1 MPMTYAEHERKK
13 KSPAVCELFSLRDL
27 PEGENIMVR
36 TNGAFVAGYELRGIL
51 GYFATDGDRNQTK
64 AMLEALFRSVP
75 DVSMRIQFRYEIS
88 ERLGD
93 LFDNYVNEQRA
104 SQPEVT
110 ALDAHRLRM
119 WREKEQAGYFFE
131 NRLQVYY
138 VWDPR
143 IHAKL
148 YHSAEQN
155 RKLGGFTLSQ
165 AKAIQRAR
173 KEHENFRAEFESI
186 LRGIEGSMEA
196 ANLGSRRLTTQ
207 ELFEALKHAQHPT
220 RRDHRAYVPPEE
232 MIEYRSARDQTA
244 DASILNETE
253 TYLNIDGYL
262 YGVVS
267 MKELPDATFPGM
279 LQNFST
285 LGFPIVVS
293 GQVVI
298 PDQVKVLKSYKKRL
312 QKMTAAQ
319 KDANGNFK
327 SNPEAEVAQA
337 QLMQV
342 QRDIISSSLKTAKL
356 SLSVVVRT
364 SHPAVTMRDLEQSER
379 ELANRTQEVLN
390 AFTHMNGAKAVA
402 ETIAKRRIFLGTLP
416 GLGEADKRDQ
426 DMLTSNVADLVPV
439 EMPWMGTRRSPL
451 ILFETP
457 FRQLIP
463 FSMFDPDLLGRK
475 RPVDGEKRR
484 RQNPGCPADAPDGG
498 AGESLDFD
506 SGTRRLLPAVGGVD
520 GRRDDRDVP

>member
-138 VWDPR
+138 IWDPR

-173 KEHENFRAEFESI
+173 KEHETYRAEFESI

-220 RRDHRAYVPPEE
+220 RRDHR
-232 MIEYRSARDQTA
+232 SA
-244 DASILNETE
+244 
-253 TYLNIDGYL
+253 
-262 YGVVS
+262 
-267 MKELPDATFPGM
+267 
-279 LQNFST
+279 
-285 LGFPIVVS
+285 
-293 GQVVI
+293 
-298 PDQVKVLKSYKKRL
+298 
-312 QKMTAAQ
+312 AA
-319 KDANGNFK
+319 
-327 SNPEAEVAQA
+327 
-337 QLMQV
+337 
-342 QRDIISSSLKTAKL
+342 R
-356 SLSVVVRT
+356 
-364 SHPAVTMRDLEQSER
+364 
-379 ELANRTQEVLN
+379 
-390 AFTHMNGAKAVA
+390 
-402 ETIAKRRIFLGTLP
+402 
-416 GLGEADKRDQ
+416 
-426 DMLTSNVADLVPV
+426 
-439 EMPWMGTRRSPL
+439 
-451 ILFETP
+451 
-457 FRQLIP
+457 
-463 FSMFDPDLLGRK
+463 
-475 RPVDGEKRR
+475 
-484 RQNPGCPADAPDGG
+484 
-498 AGESLDFD
+498 GESA
-506 SGTRRLLPAVGGVD
+506 SGSRCG
-520 GRRDDRDVP
+520 